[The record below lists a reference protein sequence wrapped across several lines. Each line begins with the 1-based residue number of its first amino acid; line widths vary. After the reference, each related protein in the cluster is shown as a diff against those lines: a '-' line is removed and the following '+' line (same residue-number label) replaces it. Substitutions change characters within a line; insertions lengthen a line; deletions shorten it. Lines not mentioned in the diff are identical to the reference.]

1 MRKLIIIPLV
11 ILFTAVVTLGISAC
25 QSDSPDTPKMEQ
37 AQDSN
42 DAEDFM
48 SSFRAN
54 LGSFLDHPLT
64 TAQSRVIVAD
74 SGGFNPRN
82 PNPGFTPVFFDTTK
96 VYPAFV
102 GKTITA
108 RQLMHFVQETGTEL
122 SLTDDGTFT
131 GVFYFSNKEAEES
144 LSPLVESA
152 KQYLHSK
159 GFSDTEIS
167 NMIAEN
173 NGTNADLIAFVLLLS
188 EEEEE
193 QANADPLDFHSNLD
207 PSIFS
212 SPYEEYAAAID
223 WGQVGRCGLRAIGF
237 DIRYALAGAAV
248 EAWTK
253 ATLMYAF
260 KTVVKRALGPVGVAI
275 AVVEFALCMSE

>member
-25 QSDSPDTPKMEQ
+25 QSDSPDTPMMEL
-37 AQDSN
+37 AQESN

-48 SSFRAN
+48 ASFNAN

-82 PNPGFTPVFFDTTK
+82 PNPSFTPVFFDTTK

-131 GVFYFSNKEAEES
+131 GVFYFSNQEAEES
-144 LSPLVESA
+144 LLPLVESA

-167 NMIAEN
+167 AMMTEN
-173 NGTNADLIAFVLLLS
+173 EGTNADLIAFVLLLA

-212 SPYEEYAAAID
+212 SPYEEYVQTID
-223 WGQVGRCGLRAIGF
+223 WDQVGRCAMKAIGA
-237 DIRYALAGAAV
+237 DIRYAIKGAAA
-248 EAWTK
+248 ELWTTALLK
-253 ATLMYAF
+253 TAF
-260 KTVVKRALGPVGVAI
+260 KTVVKRALGPVGVVI
-275 AVVEFALCMSE
+275 AVAEFAVCMNF